1 MRLAFMHRRLAGGGT
16 EADLARMAS
25 GLAARG
31 HEVHVFCARQD
42 ASIPGVATH
51 RVPVVRAGRVARL
64 LSFAFAAPR
73 AVARERWD
81 VVMGFGRTATQDV
94 VRSGGGTHRSYL
106 AAMERAGLRGR
117 RRGPYHA
124 AILWL
129 ERRAFAPTGHRR
141 VLAVSA
147 RARGEIMAD
156 YGVPRDR
163 IAVVYNGV
171 DLERFHPAHRA
182 TLGPPARAALGIPAG
197 ARVCV
202 AIGTGFRRKGFDLL
216 LRLWREAAPADTVL
230 VLVGGDERLAQ
241 FRREAAAPPLGRR
254 VFVTGP
260 RGDVERILA
269 AADVVCV
276 PSRQEAFGNVVLEA
290 CAAGVPVVTSRRAG
304 ASELLDGPLASLVVE
319 DPEDLDALGG
329 ALARALGHESA
340 ELSRAARARAEALPW
355 DEHIARVEALLAE
368 VARER

>member
-1 MRLAFMHRRLAGGGT
+1 MRIAFMHRRLAGGGT
-16 EADLARMAS
+16 EADLARMAA

-31 HEVHVFCARQD
+31 HEVHVFCARED
-42 ASIPGVATH
+42 AAIPGVVTH
-51 RVPVVRAGRVARL
+51 KVPIVRAGRVARL
-64 LSFAFAAPR
+64 LSFALAAPR

-117 RRGPYHA
+117 RRGPYHT

-129 ERRAFAPTGHRR
+129 ERRAFAPAGHRR

-147 RARGEIMAD
+147 RVRDEITAD
-156 YGVPRDR
+156 YGVPRER

-171 DLERFHPAHRA
+171 DLERFHPADRA
-182 TLGPPARAALGIPAG
+182 TLGPAARADLGIPAG

-202 AIGTGFRRKGFDLL
+202 AIGSGFRRKGFDLL
-216 LRLWREAAPADTVL
+216 LRLWRAAPPRDTVL

-241 FRREAAAPPLGRR
+241 FRREAGSPPLAGR
-254 VFVTGP
+254 VVVTGP
-260 RGDVERILA
+260 RADVEAILA

-304 ASELLDGPLASLVVE
+304 AAELLDGPLASLVVH
-319 DPEDLDALGG
+319 DPEDLDALGD
-329 ALARALGHESA
+329 ALARALGGGA
-340 ELSRAARARAEALPW
+340 ELGRAARARAESLPW
-355 DEHIARVEALLAE
+355 DAHVERVEALLAE
-368 VARER
+368 VVRER